1 MYMDEIIKVLDQYT
15 KEEVIKIL
23 VQYIK
28 ESTDDSLLTRKE
40 VTEKYGLTIKGTARL
55 FNELKGRHKLV
66 YLGKEQKVSKKL
78 LESIFQKGIT
88 LKE

>member
-15 KEEVIKIL
+15 KI
-23 VQYIK
+23 IK

-40 VTEKYGLTIKGTARL
+40 VVAKYGLTIKETAKL

-66 YLGKEQKVSKKL
+66 NLGKEQKVSKKL

>member
-1 MYMDEIIKVLDQYT
+1 M
-15 KEEVIKIL
+15 EEVIKIL
-23 VQYIK
+23 DQYTKIIK
-28 ESTDDSLLTRKE
+28 ESTYDSLLTRKE
-40 VTEKYGLTIKGTARL
+40 VVEKYGLTIKGTARL

-88 LKE
+88 L

>member
-15 KEEVIKIL
+15 KI
-23 VQYIK
+23 IK

-40 VTEKYGLTIKGTARL
+40 VVAKYRLSIKETAKL
-55 FNELKGRHKLV
+55 FNELKSRHKLV
-66 YLGKEQKVSKKL
+66 ILGKEQKVSKKL

-88 LKE
+88 L

>member
-1 MYMDEIIKVLDQYT
+1 M
-15 KEEVIKIL
+15 EEVIKIL
-23 VQYIK
+23 DQYTKIIK

-40 VTEKYGLTIKGTARL
+40 VVTKYGLTIKETAKL
-55 FNELKGRHKLV
+55 FNELKSRHKLV
-66 YLGKEQKVSKKL
+66 NLGKEQKVSKKL

>member
-1 MYMDEIIKVLDQYT
+1 M
-15 KEEVIKIL
+15 EEVIKIL
-23 VQYIK
+23 DQYTKLIK

-40 VTEKYGLTIKGTARL
+40 VVAKYGLTIKETAKL

-66 YLGKEQKVSKKL
+66 NLGKEQKVSKKL

-88 LKE
+88 L